1 MKRTPLPL
9 AQDLSGKTYWR
20 SLNELAG
27 SPDFVDAL
35 GREFPPG
42 AIEPP
47 ADGDGV
53 GRRTFLS
60 LMGASLALGGLVGC
74 RRPVEQILPYS
85 RAPEEVIPGQPLFF
99 ATALPMMGTAFGVI
113 VESHEGRPTKI
124 EGNPK
129 HPESLGA
136 TTIYTQAAV
145 LDLYDPDRS
154 TSPREGA
161 NAKSWDDAAAFL
173 RTEGD
178 KLRGRGGKG
187 LTILTEAHR
196 SPTLAARLADLRKT
210 LPEARVVRYEPFSRD
225 AAREGARL
233 AFGRPLET
241 ALDLTKARVIV
252 ALDADLFGT
261 DGSPV
266 KQARGFAAGRAVD
279 KDPKAMNRLYA
290 VESTFTITGA
300 SADHRLRIQSRKIPA
315 FTFALAAELGKRGVA
330 LDADLLKALDGKSGG
345 LDAKATRYVAAIA
358 ADLAA
363 NRGQGAV
370 VAGRSQPKE
379 VHALAHL
386 INAALDNTGK
396 AVRLVAPFDESREGP
411 EAIVELARAI
421 ERNEVETLLILGGN
435 PVFDAP
441 ADARFADALAKV
453 PVSVHVSTH
462 VDETSERSR
471 WHLNRAHPLES
482 WGDVRAEDGTASI
495 VQPLIAPLFGGRTD
509 AEVIELLLGGS
520 RTAYDLVRATW
531 LTAEGAKRT
540 EQDLRRALHDGLVA
554 GSELADEQ
562 VAAAPQGAVE
572 ALRAFAPAA
581 AEGLEVTFRPDVHA
595 WDGRFANN
603 GWLQELP
610 HPMTKLTW
618 GNGASLSPSTAA
630 RLNVKD
636 GDVVTLSGG
645 GASVRIPVVV
655 APGQAD
661 DSVAISVGQGRRAQ
675 LRVGRGVGV
684 DTTPL
689 RKSDAFEVAGGF
701 SLERAGEVAELARTQ
716 EHFVMEGRPLARE
729 GTLAELQSDP
739 AFAQKQ
745 VHVPPLLSLFK
756 EPNRRQG
763 HAWGMSIDLN
773 ACIGCNACVV
783 ACQAENNIPVVGAE
797 GVRETR
803 EMHWLRI
810 DRYYQGTNPDE
821 PESIQ
826 QPLPCQH
833 CENAPCEQVC
843 PVAAT
848 AHSPEGLNDMAYN
861 RCVGTKYCANNCP
874 YKVRRFN
881 FFEYGRPDSEQR
893 KMQFNPNVTVRSR
906 GVMEKCTFCVQ
917 RINHAKIEAK
927 REGREHVKDGEVVTA
942 CQGACPTRAI
952 VFGDLNDQQSQVS
965 VTSASP
971 RGYRMLDEI
980 NTKPRVTYLAKIR
993 NKNPEL
999 ADA

>member
-1 MKRTPLPL
+1 MSKRTPLPL

-20 SLNELAG
+20 SLDELSG

-35 GREFPPG
+35 GREFPP
-42 AIEPP
+42 AAFEPP
-47 ADGDGV
+47 EGV

-85 RAPEEVIPGQPLFF
+85 RSPEEVIPGKPLFF

-129 HPESLGA
+129 HPESLGG
-136 TTIYTQAAV
+136 TTLYTQAAV

-154 TSPREGA
+154 KSPREGA
-161 NAKSWDDAAAFL
+161 NEKSWDDAAAFL

-233 AFGRPLET
+233 AFGKPLET
-241 ALDLTKARVIV
+241 TLDLTKARVIV
-252 ALDADLFGT
+252 ALDADLFAS
-261 DGSPV
+261 DGSPL
-266 KQARGFAAGRAVD
+266 KQGRAFTAGRAVD

-300 SADHRLRIQSRKIPA
+300 AADHRLRIQSRKIPA
-315 FTFALAAELGKRGVA
+315 FAFALATELGKRGVA
-330 LDADLLKALDGKSGG
+330 LDPQLLSALEGKSEG
-345 LDAKATRYVAAIA
+345 LDAKATRHVAAIA

-370 VAGRSQPKE
+370 VAGRSLPKE
-379 VHALAHL
+379 VHGLVHL
-386 INAALDNTGK
+386 INLALDNTGK
-396 AVRLVAPFDESREGP
+396 AVRLVAPFDDSREGP
-411 EAIVELARAI
+411 EALVELARSI
-421 ERNEVETLLILGGN
+421 EKGEVETLIILGGN
-435 PVFDAP
+435 PAFDAP

-453 PVSVHVSTH
+453 PASVHVSTH
-462 VDETSERSR
+462 VDETSERTR

-482 WGDVRAEDGTASI
+482 WSDVRAEDGTASI
-495 VQPLIAPLFGGRTD
+495 AQPLIAPLFGGRTD

-540 EQDLRRALHDGLVA
+540 EDDFRRALHDGLVA
-554 GSELADEQ
+554 GSQFADEQ
-562 VAAAPQGAVE
+562 VAAAAQGAIE
-572 ALRAFAPAA
+572 ALRAFAPAVG
-581 AEGLEVTFRPDVHA
+581 EGLEVTFRPDVHA

-618 GNGASLSPSTAA
+618 GSAANLSPSTAA
-630 RLNVKD
+630 RLGLKD
-636 GDVVTLSGG
+636 GDVVTLTGS
-645 GASVRIPVVV
+645 GASVRIPVLV

-661 DSVAISVGQGRRAQ
+661 DSVGITVGQGRRAK
-675 LRVGRGVGV
+675 LRVGHGVGV

-689 RKSDAFEVAGGF
+689 RKSDAFELAGGF
-701 SLERAGEVAELARTQ
+701 SLEKTGEVVELARTQ

-729 GTLAELQSDP
+729 GTLAEFQKDA

-763 HAWGMSIDLN
+763 HAWGMTIDLN

-783 ACQAENNIPVVGAE
+783 ACQAENNIPVVGAD
-797 GVRETR
+797 GVRQTR

-810 DRYYQGTNPDE
+810 DRYFQGTDPNE
-821 PESIQ
+821 PESIS

-848 AHSPEGLNDMAYN
+848 THSPEGLNDMAYN

-881 FFEYGRPDSEQR
+881 FLEYGQPDSEER

-917 RINHAKIEAK
+917 RINHAKIDAK
-927 REGREHVKDGEVVTA
+927 REGREHIKDGEIVTA
-942 CQGACPTRAI
+942 CQGACPTQAI
-952 VFGDLNDQQSQVS
+952 VFGDLDDPKSQVAAAA
-965 VTSASP
+965 ASP
-971 RGYRMLDEI
+971 RGYRLLDEI

>member
-1 MKRTPLPL
+1 MKRIPLPL

-35 GREFPPG
+35 GREFPPN

-47 ADGDGV
+47 EGV

-74 RRPVEQILPYS
+74 RRPEEQILPYA

-99 ATALPMMGTAFGVI
+99 ATALPMMGTAFGVL

-124 EGNPK
+124 EGNPR

-154 TSPREGA
+154 DAPREAGTK
-161 NAKSWDDAAAFL
+161 KSWDDAATFL
-173 RTEGD
+173 RAEGD
-178 KLRGRGGKG
+178 KLRARGGKG

-196 SPTLAARLADLRKT
+196 SPTLATRLAELRKT

-241 ALDLTKARVIV
+241 TLDLAKARVIV
-252 ALDADLFGT
+252 ALDADLLVSE
-261 DGSPV
+261 GSPV

-279 KDPKAMNRLYA
+279 KNGAAMNRLYA
-290 VESTFTITGA
+290 VESAYSLTGA
-300 SADHRLRIQSRKIPA
+300 SADHRLRIQSRRIPA
-315 FTFALAAELGKRGVA
+315 FVFALAVDLGKRGVA
-330 LDADLLKALDGKSGG
+330 LDADLLKVLEGKSEG
-345 LDAKATRYVAAIA
+345 LDAKAMKYVAAIA
-358 ADLAA
+358 ADLAS

-370 VAGRSQPKE
+370 VVGRSQPKE
-379 VHALAHL
+379 VHAVAHL
-386 INAALDNTGK
+386 INAALDNTGR
-396 AVRLVAPFDESREGP
+396 AIRYVAPFDESREGP
-411 EAIVELARAI
+411 EAIVELARSI
-421 ERNEVETLLILGGN
+421 ERGEVETLLILGGN

-453 PVSVHVSTH
+453 PVSVHASTH
-462 VDETSERSR
+462 VDETSERAR

-495 VQPLIAPLFGGRTD
+495 VQPLIAPLFGGKTD
-509 AEVIELLLGGS
+509 AEIIELFLGGS
-520 RTAYDLVRATW
+520 RSAYDLVRATW
-531 LTAEGAKRT
+531 LTAEGATRT
-540 EQDLRRALHDGLVA
+540 EGDLRRALHDGLWA
-554 GSELADEQ
+554 GSQLADEL
-562 VAAAPQGAVE
+562 VTAAPQPAIA
-572 ALRAFAPAA
+572 ALQAFTPAA

-610 HPMTKLTW
+610 DPMHKLTW
-618 GNGASLSPSTAA
+618 GNVAEISPSTAA
-630 RLNVKD
+630 RLSLKD
-636 GDVVTLSGG
+636 GDVVTLSGS
-645 GASVRIPVVV
+645 GASVRIPVIV

-661 DSVAISVGQGRRAQ
+661 DSLAISVGQGRRAA

-684 DTTPL
+684 DTVPL
-689 RKSDAFEVAGGF
+689 RKSDAFDLAGGF
-701 SLERAGEVAELARTQ
+701 SVEKTGQAENLARTQ

-729 GTLAELQSDP
+729 GTLADFEKDPEFAKKQS
-739 AFAQKQ
+739 
-745 VHVPPLLSLFK
+745 HVPQLFSLFK
-756 EPNRRQG
+756 EPNSRRG

-783 ACQAENNIPVVGAE
+783 ACQAENNIPIVGAD
-797 GVRETR
+797 GVRMTR
-803 EMHWLRI
+803 EMHWIRV
-810 DRYYQGTNPDE
+810 DRYFEGTDTDE
-821 PESIQ
+821 PESIA

-848 AHSPEGLNDMAYN
+848 VHSPEGLNDMAYN

-881 FFEYGRPDSEQR
+881 YFEYNEGHAESR

-942 CQGACPTRAI
+942 CQGACPTQAI
-952 VFGDLNDQQSQVS
+952 AFGDLNDAGSKVS
-965 VTSASP
+965 TASASP
-971 RGYRMLDEI
+971 RGYRMLEEL
-980 NTKPRVTYLAKIR
+980 NVKPRVTYLAKIR

-999 ADA
+999 ADV

>member
-9 AQDLSGKTYWR
+9 AQDISGKTYWR

-99 ATALPMMGTAFGVI
+99 ATALPMMGTAFGVL

-124 EGNPK
+124 EGNPR

-136 TTIYTQAAV
+136 TTLYTQAAV

-161 NAKSWDDAAAFL
+161 NARSWDDAAAFL
-173 RTEGD
+173 RAEGD
-178 KLRGRGGKG
+178 KLRGRNGKG

-196 SPTLAARLADLRKT
+196 SPTLAALLADLRKR
-210 LPEARVVRYEPFSRD
+210 LPDARVVRYEPFSRD

-233 AFGRPLET
+233 AFGRPIET
-241 ALDLTKARVIV
+241 SLDLTKARVIV
-252 ALDADLFGT
+252 ALDADLFGS

-279 KDPKAMNRLYA
+279 KDPQAMNRLYA

-315 FTFALAAELGKRGVA
+315 FAFALAAELGKRGIA
-330 LDADLLKALDGKSGG
+330 LDADVLKALEGKSEG
-345 LDAKATRYVAAIA
+345 LDAKATKYVAAIA

-379 VHALAHL
+379 VHALANL
-386 INAALDNTGK
+386 INHALDNTGR

-411 EAIVELARAI
+411 EALVELARSI
-421 ERNEVETLLILGGN
+421 ERGEVEMLLILGGN

-453 PVSVHVSTH
+453 PVSLHASTH

-482 WGDVRAEDGTASI
+482 WNDVRAEDGTASI
-495 VQPLIAPLFGGRTD
+495 AQPLIAPLFGGRTD
-509 AEVIELLLGGS
+509 AEVIELLLGGT

-531 LTAEGAKRT
+531 LTGEGVRRT
-540 EQDLRRALHDGLVA
+540 EQDIRRALHDGVVA
-554 GSELADEQ
+554 GTQLPDEQ
-562 VAAAPQGAVE
+562 VTATPQAAVD

-581 AEGLEVTFRPDVHA
+581 AEGLEVTFQPDLHA

-618 GNGASLSPSTAA
+618 GNGACLSPSTAA
-630 RLNVKD
+630 RLNLKD
-636 GDVVTLSGG
+636 GDVVTLSGA
-645 GASVRIPVVV
+645 GAQVRIPVVV

-689 RKSDAFEVAGGF
+689 RKSDAFAVAGGF
-701 SLERAGEVAELARTQ
+701 SIERTGEVVALARTQ

-729 GTLAELQSDP
+729 GTLAQLQSDP
-739 AFAQKQ
+739 EFAKKQ
-745 VHVPPLLSLFK
+745 VHVPTLFSLFK
-756 EPNRRQG
+756 EPNSRQG

-783 ACQAENNIPVVGAE
+783 ACQAENNIPVVGAD

-810 DRYYQGTNPDE
+810 DRYYQGTNADE

-881 FFEYGRPDSEQR
+881 FFEYGQPDSEHR
-893 KMQFNPNVTVRSR
+893 KMQYNPNVTVRSR
-906 GVMEKCTFCVQ
+906 GVMEKCSFCVQ
-917 RINHAKIEAK
+917 RINQAKIEAK
-927 REGREHVKDGEVVTA
+927 REGRDQVKDGEVVTA

-993 NKNPEL
+993 NRNPEL

>member
-27 SPDFVDAL
+27 SPAFVDAL
-35 GREFPPG
+35 AREFPPG

-99 ATALPMMGTAFGVI
+99 ATALPMMGTAFGVL

-161 NAKSWDDAAAFL
+161 NAKSWDDAATFL
-173 RTEGD
+173 RAEGD

-241 ALDLTKARVIV
+241 SLDLAKARVIV

-279 KDPKAMNRLYA
+279 KDAQAMNRLYSI
-290 VESTFTITGA
+290 ESTFTITGA

-330 LDADLLKALDGKSGG
+330 IDADVLKAIEGKSEG

-363 NRGQGAV
+363 NRGLGAV
-370 VAGRSQPKE
+370 VAGRTQPKE
-379 VHALAHL
+379 VHALALL

-411 EAIVELARAI
+411 EALVELARSI
-421 ERNEVETLLILGGN
+421 ERGEVETLLILGGN

-453 PVSVHVSTH
+453 AVSVHVSTH

-482 WGDVRAEDGTASI
+482 WNDVRAEDGTASI
-495 VQPLIAPLFGGRTD
+495 AQPLIAPLFGGRTD
-509 AEVIELLLGGS
+509 AEVIELLLGGT

-531 LTAEGAKRT
+531 LTTEGARRT
-540 EQDLRRALHDGLVA
+540 EQDIRRALHDGVVA
-554 GSELADEQ
+554 GTQLTDEQ
-562 VAAAPQGAVE
+562 VTAAPQAAAD

-581 AEGLEVTFRPDVHA
+581 AEGLEVTFRPDLHA

-610 HPMTKLTW
+610 HPMTKVTW
-618 GNGASLSPSTAA
+618 GNGACLSPSTAA
-630 RLNVKD
+630 RLNLKD
-636 GDVVTLSGG
+636 GDVVTLSGA
-645 GASVRIPVVV
+645 GAQVRLPVVV

-701 SLERAGEVAELARTQ
+701 SIERTGEVAALARTQ

-729 GTLAELQSDP
+729 GTLAQLQGDP
-739 AFAQKQ
+739 EFAKKQ
-745 VHVPPLLSLFK
+745 VHVPALFSLFK

-783 ACQAENNIPVVGAE
+783 ACQAENNIPVVGAD

-881 FFEYGRPDSEQR
+881 FFEYGQPDSEHR
-893 KMQFNPNVTVRSR
+893 KMQYNPNVTVRSR

>member
-1 MKRTPLPL
+1 M
-9 AQDLSGKTYWR
+9 
-20 SLNELAG
+20 NELAG
-27 SPDFVDAL
+27 SPDFVDAIA
-35 GREFPPG
+35 REFPPG

-47 ADGDGV
+47 TDGDGV

-99 ATALPMMGTAFGVI
+99 ATALPMMGTAFGVL

-154 TSPREGA
+154 SSPREGA
-161 NAKSWDDAAAFL
+161 NARSWDDAATFL
-173 RTEGD
+173 RAEGD

-225 AAREGARL
+225 ASREGARL

-241 ALDLTKARVIV
+241 SLDLTKARVIV

-261 DGSPV
+261 DGSPI
-266 KQARGFAAGRAVD
+266 KQARAFAAGRAVD
-279 KDPKAMNRLYA
+279 KDPQAMNRLYA
-290 VESTFTITGA
+290 VESSFTITGA
-300 SADHRLRIQSRKIPA
+300 SADHRLRIQSRKIAA
-315 FTFALAAELGKRGVA
+315 FAFALAAELGKRGVA
-330 LDADLLKALDGKSGG
+330 LDADVLKAIEGKSGG
-345 LDAKATRYVAAIA
+345 LDAKATKYVAAIA

-379 VHALAHL
+379 VHAVAHL
-386 INAALDNTGK
+386 INLALDNTGR

-411 EAIVELARAI
+411 EAIVELARSI

-435 PVFDAP
+435 PAFDAP

-462 VDETSERSR
+462 VDETSERAR

-482 WGDVRAEDGTASI
+482 WSDVRAEDGTASI
-495 VQPLIAPLFGGRTD
+495 AQPLIAPLFGGRTD
-509 AEVIELLLGGS
+509 AEVIELLLGGT

-531 LTAEGAKRT
+531 MTAEGAKRT
-540 EQDLRRALHDGLVA
+540 EQDIRRALHDGLVA
-554 GSELADEQ
+554 GTQLTDEL
-562 VAAAPQGAVE
+562 VTAAPQAAVE

-581 AEGLEVTFRPDVHA
+581 EGLEVTFRPDQHA

-618 GNGASLSPSTAA
+618 GNGACLSPSTAA
-630 RLNVKD
+630 RLNLKD
-636 GDVVTLSGG
+636 GDIVTLSGA
-645 GASVRIPVVV
+645 GAQVRIPVVV

-701 SLERAGEVAELARTQ
+701 SLEKTGEVAALARTQ

-729 GTLAELQSDP
+729 GTLAELQGDP
-739 AFAQKQ
+739 EFAKKQ
-745 VHVPPLLSLFK
+745 VHVPALFSLFK

-783 ACQAENNIPVVGAE
+783 ACQAENNIPVVGAD

-803 EMHWLRI
+803 EMHWLRV
-810 DRYYQGTNPDE
+810 DRYYQGANADE

-881 FFEYGRPDSEQR
+881 FFEYGQPDSEQR
-893 KMQFNPNVTVRSR
+893 KMQYNPNVTVRSR

-927 REGREHVKDGEVVTA
+927 REGREHVKDGEIVTA

>member
-1 MKRTPLPL
+1 MSKRIPLPL
-9 AQDLSGKTYWR
+9 AQDVSGKTYWR

-27 SPDFVDAL
+27 SPDFIDAL

-47 ADGDGV
+47 PEGGV

-74 RRPVEQILPYS
+74 RRPEEKILPYA
-85 RAPEEVIPGQPLFF
+85 RAPEEVIPGQPLFY
-99 ATALPMMGTAFGVI
+99 ATALSMMGTAFGVL

-124 EGNPK
+124 EGNPR

-136 TTIYTQAAV
+136 TTLYTQAAV

-161 NAKSWDDAAAFL
+161 TLKSWDDAATFL
-173 RTEGD
+173 KAEGD
-178 KLRGRGGKG
+178 KLRARGGKG

-196 SPTLAARLADLRKT
+196 SPTLATRLADLRKT

-252 ALDADLFGT
+252 ALDADLLAT
-261 DGSPV
+261 DGSPI
-266 KQARGFAAGRAVD
+266 KQARAFAAGRAVD
-279 KDPKAMNRLYA
+279 KDAAAMNRLYA
-290 VESTFTITGA
+290 VESTFTVTGA
-300 SADHRLRIQSRKIPA
+300 SADHRLRIQSRKIAA
-315 FTFALAAELGKRGVA
+315 FTFALAGELGKRGVA
-330 LDADLLKALDGKSGG
+330 LDPELLKTIEGKAGG
-345 LDAKATRYVAAIA
+345 LDAKATRYAAAIA

-386 INAALDNTGK
+386 INLALDNTGK
-396 AVRLVAPFDESREGP
+396 AIRLVAPFDESREGP
-411 EAIVELARAI
+411 EAIVELARSI
-421 ERNEVETLLILGGN
+421 ERGEVETLLILGGN
-435 PVFDAP
+435 PAFDAP
-441 ADARFADALAKV
+441 ADARFVDALAKV
-453 PVSVHVSTH
+453 PVSVHLSSH
-462 VDETSERSR
+462 VDETSERSK

-482 WGDVRAEDGTASI
+482 WGDVRAEDGTASV
-495 VQPLIAPLFGGRTD
+495 VQPLIAPLFAGRTD
-509 AEVIELLLGGS
+509 AEVVELLLGGS
-520 RTAYDLVRATW
+520 RTAYDLVKATW
-531 LTAEGAKRT
+531 LTAEGAART
-540 EQDLRRALHDGLVA
+540 DQDLRRALHDGLLA
-554 GSELADEQ
+554 GTQLTDE
-562 VAAAPQGAVE
+562 VVTAAPQAAVE
-572 ALRAFAPAA
+572 ALRAFAPAV
-581 AEGLEVTFRPDVHA
+581 AEGLEVVFRPDVHA

-610 HPMTKLTW
+610 HPMHKLTW
-618 GNGASLSPSTAA
+618 GNGAEISPATAA
-630 RLNVKD
+630 RLNLKD
-636 GDVVTLSGG
+636 GDVVTLSGA
-645 GASVRIPVVV
+645 GAQVRIPVVV

-661 DSVAISVGQGRRAQ
+661 DSVTIGVGQGRRAQ

-684 DTTPL
+684 DVVPL

-701 SLERAGEVAELARTQ
+701 SVEKTGEAATLARTQ

-729 GTLAELQSDP
+729 GTLAELQKDP
-739 AFAQKQ
+739 EFARKQ
-745 VHVPPLLSLFK
+745 VAVPSLFSLFK
-756 EPNRRQG
+756 EPDRRRG

-773 ACIGCNACVV
+773 ACIGCNACVI

-797 GVRETR
+797 GVLQTR
-803 EMHWLRI
+803 EMHWLRV
-810 DRYYQGTNPDE
+810 DRYFQGDDPNE
-821 PESIQ
+821 PESIH

-848 AHSPEGLNDMAYN
+848 THSPEGLNDMAYN

-927 REGREHVKDGEVVTA
+927 REGREHIKDGEVVTA

-952 VFGDLNDQQSQVS
+952 IFGDLNDQSSQVS

-971 RGYRMLDEI
+971 RGYRMLEEI

-999 ADA
+999 ADV

>member
-9 AQDLSGKTYWR
+9 AQDISGKTYWR

-27 SPDFVDAL
+27 SADFVDAL

-47 ADGDGV
+47 VDGDGV

-99 ATALPMMGTAFGVI
+99 ATALPMMGTAFGVL

-124 EGNPK
+124 EGNPR

-136 TTIYTQAAV
+136 TTLYTQAAV

-161 NAKSWDDAAAFL
+161 NARSWDDAAAFL
-173 RTEGD
+173 RAEGD
-178 KLRGRGGKG
+178 KLRGRNGKG

-196 SPTLAARLADLRKT
+196 SPTLAALLADLRKR
-210 LPEARVVRYEPFSRD
+210 LPDARVVRYESFSRD

-241 ALDLTKARVIV
+241 SLDLTKARVIV
-252 ALDADLFGT
+252 ALDADLFGS

-279 KDPKAMNRLYA
+279 KDPQAMNRLYA

-315 FTFALAAELGKRGVA
+315 FAFALAAELGKRGIA
-330 LDADLLKALDGKSGG
+330 IDADVLKALDGKSEG
-345 LDAKATRYVAAIA
+345 LDAKATKYVAAIA

-386 INAALDNTGK
+386 INHALDNMGR

-411 EAIVELARAI
+411 EALVELARSI
-421 ERNEVETLLILGGN
+421 ERGEVEMLLILGGN

-453 PVSVHVSTH
+453 PVSLHASTH

-482 WGDVRAEDGTASI
+482 WNDVRAEDGTASI
-495 VQPLIAPLFGGRTD
+495 AQPLIAPLFGGRTD
-509 AEVIELLLGGS
+509 AEVIELLLGGT

-531 LTAEGAKRT
+531 LTGEGVRRT
-540 EQDLRRALHDGLVA
+540 EQDIRRALHDGVVA
-554 GSELADEQ
+554 GTQLPDEQ
-562 VAAAPQGAVE
+562 LTATPQAAVE

-581 AEGLEVTFRPDVHA
+581 AEGLEVTFRPDLHA

-618 GNGASLSPSTAA
+618 GNGACLSPSTAA

-636 GDVVTLSGG
+636 GDVVTLSGA
-645 GASVRIPVVV
+645 GAQVRIPVVV

-689 RKSDAFEVAGGF
+689 RKSDAFAVAGGF
-701 SLERAGEVAELARTQ
+701 SIEKTGEVVALARTQ

-739 AFAQKQ
+739 EFAKKQ
-745 VHVPPLLSLFK
+745 VHVPALFSLFK

-783 ACQAENNIPVVGAE
+783 ACQAENNIPVVGAD

-881 FFEYGRPDSEQR
+881 FFEYGEPDSEHR
-893 KMQFNPNVTVRSR
+893 KMQYNPNVTVRSR
-906 GVMEKCTFCVQ
+906 GVMEKCSFCVQ

-927 REGREHVKDGEVVTA
+927 REGRDQVKDGEVVTA

-993 NKNPEL
+993 NRNPEL

>member
-161 NAKSWDDAAAFL
+161 NAKSWDDAATFL
-173 RTEGD
+173 RAEGD

-279 KDPKAMNRLYA
+279 KDPKAMNRLYS

-330 LDADLLKALDGKSGG
+330 LDADLLKAIEGKSGG
-345 LDAKATRYVAAIA
+345 LDAKATRYAAAIA
-358 ADLAA
+358 ADLAES
-363 NRGQGAV
+363 RGQGAV

-386 INAALDNTGK
+386 INAALDNIGK

-411 EAIVELARAI
+411 EAIVELARSI

-435 PVFDAP
+435 PAFDAP

-471 WHLNRAHPLES
+471 WHLNRAHLLES

-540 EQDLRRALHDGLVA
+540 EQDLRRALHDGVLA

-562 VAAAPQGAVE
+562 AAAAPQGAVE

-645 GASVRIPVVV
+645 GASVRIPVIV

-689 RKSDAFEVAGGF
+689 RKSDAFELAGGF

-729 GTLAELQSDP
+729 GTLAQLQSDP

-783 ACQAENNIPVVGAE
+783 ACQAENNIPVVGAD

-810 DRYYQGTNPDE
+810 DRYYQGTDPNE

-881 FFEYGRPDSEQR
+881 FFEYGQPDSEQR
-893 KMQFNPNVTVRSR
+893 KMQYNPNVTVRSR

-952 VFGDLNDQQSQVS
+952 IFGDLNDQQSQVS

>member
-27 SPDFVDAL
+27 SPDFIDAL

-161 NAKSWDDAAAFL
+161 NAKSWDDAATFL
-173 RTEGD
+173 RAEGD

-300 SADHRLRIQSRKIPA
+300 SSDHRLRIQSRKIPA

-330 LDADLLKALDGKSGG
+330 LDADLLKAIEGKSGG

-358 ADLAA
+358 ADLAES
-363 NRGQGAV
+363 RGQGAV

-386 INAALDNTGK
+386 INAALDNIGK

-411 EAIVELARAI
+411 EAIVELARSI

-435 PVFDAP
+435 PAFDAP

-540 EQDLRRALHDGLVA
+540 EQDLRRALHDGVLA

-636 GDVVTLSGG
+636 GDIVTLSGG

-689 RKSDAFEVAGGF
+689 RKSDAFELSGGF
-701 SLERAGEVAELARTQ
+701 SLERAGEVAALARTQ

-739 AFAQKQ
+739 EFAQKQ

-783 ACQAENNIPVVGAE
+783 ACQAENNIPVVGAD

-810 DRYYQGTNPDE
+810 DRYYQGTDPNE

-927 REGREHVKDGEVVTA
+927 REGREHVKDGEIVTA

-952 VFGDLNDQQSQVS
+952 IFGDLNDQQSQVS

-971 RGYRMLDEI
+971 RGYRLLDEI

>member
-27 SPDFVDAL
+27 SPDFVDAIA
-35 GREFPPG
+35 REFPPG

-47 ADGDGV
+47 TDGDGV

-99 ATALPMMGTAFGVI
+99 ATALPMMGTAFGVL

-154 TSPREGA
+154 SSPREGA
-161 NAKSWDDAAAFL
+161 NARSWDDAAAFL
-173 RTEGD
+173 RSEGD

-225 AAREGARL
+225 ASREGARL

-241 ALDLTKARVIV
+241 SLDLTKARVIV

-261 DGSPV
+261 DGSPI
-266 KQARGFAAGRAVD
+266 KQARAFAAGRAVD
-279 KDPKAMNRLYA
+279 KDPQAMNRLYA

-300 SADHRLRIQSRKIPA
+300 SADHRLRIQSRKIAA
-315 FTFALAAELGKRGVA
+315 FAFALAAELGKRGVA
-330 LDADLLKALDGKSGG
+330 LDADVLKAIEGKSGG
-345 LDAKATRYVAAIA
+345 LDAKATKYAAAIA

-379 VHALAHL
+379 VHAVAHL
-386 INAALDNTGK
+386 INLALDNTGK

-411 EAIVELARAI
+411 EAIVELARSI

-435 PVFDAP
+435 PAFDAP

-462 VDETSERSR
+462 VDETSERAR
-471 WHLNRAHPLES
+471 WHLNRAHALES
-482 WGDVRAEDGTASI
+482 WSDVRAEDGTASI
-495 VQPLIAPLFGGRTD
+495 AQPLIAPLFGGRTD
-509 AEVIELLLGGS
+509 AEVIELLLGGT

-531 LTAEGAKRT
+531 MTAEGAKRT
-540 EQDLRRALHDGLVA
+540 EQDIRRALHDGLVA
-554 GSELADEQ
+554 GTQLTDEL
-562 VAAAPQGAVE
+562 VTAAPQAAVE

-581 AEGLEVTFRPDVHA
+581 EGLEVTFRPDQHA

-618 GNGASLSPSTAA
+618 GNGACLSPSTAA
-630 RLNVKD
+630 RLNLKD
-636 GDVVTLSGG
+636 GDIVTLSGA
-645 GASVRIPVVV
+645 GAQVRIPVVV

-701 SLERAGEVAELARTQ
+701 SLEKTGEVAALARTQ

-729 GTLAELQSDP
+729 GTLAQLQGDP
-739 AFAQKQ
+739 EFAKKQ
-745 VHVPPLLSLFK
+745 VHVPALFSLFK

-783 ACQAENNIPVVGAE
+783 ACQAENNIPVVGAD

-803 EMHWLRI
+803 EMHWLRV
-810 DRYYQGTNPDE
+810 DRYYQGTNADE

-881 FFEYGRPDSEQR
+881 FFEYGQPDSEQR
-893 KMQFNPNVTVRSR
+893 KMQYNPNVTVRSR

-927 REGREHVKDGEVVTA
+927 REGREHVKDGEIVTA

>member
-9 AQDLSGKTYWR
+9 AQDISGKTYWR

-35 GREFPPG
+35 GREFPP
-42 AIEPP
+42 AAFEPP
-47 ADGDGV
+47 EGV

-85 RAPEEVIPGQPLFF
+85 RAPEDVIPGQPLFF
-99 ATALPMMGTAFGVI
+99 ATALPMMGTAFGVL

-154 TSPREGA
+154 KSPREGA
-161 NAKSWDDAAAFL
+161 AEKSWDDAAAFL
-173 RTEGD
+173 REQGD
-178 KLRGRGGKG
+178 KLRSRGGKG
-187 LTILTEAHR
+187 LAILTEAHR

-233 AFGRPLET
+233 AFGKPLET
-241 ALDLTKARVIV
+241 TLDLAKARVIV

-266 KQARGFAAGRAVD
+266 KQARGFAAGRTVD
-279 KDPKAMNRLYA
+279 KDAKAMNRLYA

-315 FTFALAAELGKRGVA
+315 FAFALAAELGKRGVA
-330 LDADLLKALDGKSGG
+330 LDAELLKAIEGKAGE
-345 LDAKATRYVAAIA
+345 LDAKATRHVAAIA

-370 VAGRSQPKE
+370 VAGRSLPKE

-386 INAALDNTGK
+386 INLALDNTGK

-411 EAIVELARAI
+411 EALVELARAI
-421 ERNEVETLLILGGN
+421 EKDEVEALIILGGN
-435 PVFDAP
+435 PAFDAP

-482 WGDVRAEDGTASI
+482 WSDVRAEDGTASI
-495 VQPLIAPLFGGRTD
+495 VQPLIAPIFGGRTD

-531 LTAEGAKRT
+531 MNAEGAKRT
-540 EQDLRRALHDGLVA
+540 EQDVRRALHDGLFA
-554 GSELADEQ
+554 GTELADELVTATTQ
-562 VAAAPQGAVE
+562 AAVD

-581 AEGLEVTFRPDVHA
+581 AEGLEVTFRPDMHA

-618 GNGASLSPSTAA
+618 GSGASLSPSTAA
-630 RLNVKD
+630 RLGVKD

-645 GASVRIPVVV
+645 GAQVRIPVVV

-661 DSVAISVGQGRRAQ
+661 DSVAIGVGQGRRAA

-689 RKSDAFEVAGGF
+689 RKSDAFELAGGF
-701 SLERAGEVAELARTQ
+701 SLERTGEKVELARTQ

-729 GTLAELQSDP
+729 GTLAELEQDP
-739 AFAQKQ
+739 EFAKKQ
-745 VHVPPLLSLFK
+745 VHVPPLLSLFQ

-783 ACQAENNIPVVGAE
+783 ACQAENNIPVVGAD
-797 GVRETR
+797 GVRQTR
-803 EMHWLRI
+803 EMHWLRV
-810 DRYYQGTNPDE
+810 DRYFQGTNPDE

-848 AHSPEGLNDMAYN
+848 THSPEGLNDMAYN

-881 FFEYGRPDSEQR
+881 FFEYGQPDSESR

-927 REGREHVKDGEVVTA
+927 REGREHIKDGEIVTA
-942 CQGACPTRAI
+942 CQGACPTQAI
-952 VFGDLNDQQSQVS
+952 IFGDLNDQNSQVS